1 MDFKEKRIKDLDKI
15 MLNIKKICVD
25 NDIRLGQMIDIL
37 QSKYNFDLFN
47 IENDKLND
55 YFLDYLRENQSLIKW

>member
-55 YFLDYLRENQSLIKW
+55 YFLDYLRENQSLIK